1 MYQFK
6 SEYRL
11 KENIHLV
18 LFIFSVTAILLAV
31 CSKCSFLYQIND
43 WSDVNIYFTIGKS
56 LSRGK
61 VLYVD
66 LIDQKGP
73 LIFFIF
79 NLASH
84 ISATSMIGVYILE
97 VISIGSCVYFG
108 MKYIRLFEQSRVVL
122 YAIIPFLI
130 MSLLVSRAF
139 GMGGSAEELCLGFL
153 GYSLF
158 SVLGSVKENRLLTKR
173 ELILNGICAACVLWI
188 KYTILGLYIGLVI
201 FVIYRYVRMKKYQEI
216 CLAALWFLV
225 GVLIITGMVCFY
237 FIRHGALD
245 ELFKVYIRDNFF
257 IYPARMS
264 LLDRCIWILRAV
276 WMTLKINLFFSILI
290 EISFLYFLLKK
301 RQEFLCLFLSFI
313 ILAITMYMGG
323 KVWDYYGL
331 VFAPFAVT
339 GGGVAVIVI
348 LQKVFYRLDSRLVM
362 ILLMI
367 EMILSI
373 AGGYFL
379 SPNTKYIKM
388 QKDDYA
394 QYRFAKEIN
403 KIRDA
408 KIINY
413 NCMDRGFFLTTNLV
427 PDCRYYFV
435 MNMNLTEMR
444 EEQDSYVS
452 QGIADFVIT
461 RDQKLSQFNVKDD
474 LYRYVCQ
481 KNALEEGKE
490 YTYYLYKKI

>member
-153 GYSLF
+153 GYS
-158 SVLGSVKENRLLTKR
+158 
-173 ELILNGICAACVLWI
+173 C
-188 KYTILGLYIGLVI
+188 
-201 FVIYRYVRMKKYQEI
+201 
-216 CLAALWFLV
+216 
-225 GVLIITGMVCFY
+225 
-237 FIRHGALD
+237 
-245 ELFKVYIRDNFF
+245 
-257 IYPARMS
+257 
-264 LLDRCIWILRAV
+264 
-276 WMTLKINLFFSILI
+276 
-290 EISFLYFLLKK
+290 
-301 RQEFLCLFLSFI
+301 
-313 ILAITMYMGG
+313 
-323 KVWDYYGL
+323 
-331 VFAPFAVT
+331 
-339 GGGVAVIVI
+339 
-348 LQKVFYRLDSRLVM
+348 
-362 ILLMI
+362 
-367 EMILSI
+367 
-373 AGGYFL
+373 
-379 SPNTKYIKM
+379 
-388 QKDDYA
+388 
-394 QYRFAKEIN
+394 
-403 KIRDA
+403 
-408 KIINY
+408 
-413 NCMDRGFFLTTNLV
+413 FLT
-427 PDCRYYFV
+427 
-435 MNMNLTEMR
+435 
-444 EEQDSYVS
+444 
-452 QGIADFVIT
+452 
-461 RDQKLSQFNVKDD
+461 
-474 LYRYVCQ
+474 
-481 KNALEEGKE
+481 
-490 YTYYLYKKI
+490 